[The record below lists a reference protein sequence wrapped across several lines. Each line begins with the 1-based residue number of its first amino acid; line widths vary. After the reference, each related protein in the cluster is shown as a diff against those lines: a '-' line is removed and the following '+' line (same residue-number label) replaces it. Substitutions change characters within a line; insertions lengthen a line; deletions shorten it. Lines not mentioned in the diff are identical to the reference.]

1 MSTYQSVLL
10 TGFGPFPGIP
20 VNASGLLATRLAA
33 AGRAAFPKV
42 SFATAQVPTEWTD
55 GPRRA
60 RAAIL
65 RNTPTLII
73 HFGVSQRA
81 KGFVIE
87 RQGVNACC
95 AEPDG
100 AGHMPLADCLDAVG
114 PKARKATLPVVA
126 IKRRLK
132 AQGLPVALSDDAGE
146 YLCNAVLFHSLAMAK
161 SGDHGARVGFVHIPA
176 SLVGA
181 GRDGLEP
188 EPGCPLTW
196 DTAIVGGLAII
207 QACLDEG

>member
-1 MSTYQSVLL
+1 MSAQQTILL
-10 TGFGPFPGIP
+10 TGFGAFPGIP

-33 AGRAAFPKV
+33 AARPQFGDVR
-42 SFATAQVPTEWTD
+42 FATAQVPTEWTA

-60 RAAIL
+60 RAAIM
-65 RNTPTLII
+65 RTKPTIII

-114 PKARKATLPVVA
+114 PRARKATLPIVA
-126 IKRRLK
+126 IEQRLK
-132 AQGLPVALSDDAGE
+132 ALGLPVARSSDAGA

-161 SGDHGARVGFVHIPA
+161 RGDHGARVGFVHIPD

-181 GRDGLEP
+181 GRNGLEP
-188 EPGCPLTW
+188 APGCPLTW
-196 DTAIVGGLAII
+196 PTAITGGLAII
-207 QACLDEG
+207 QACLD

>member
-1 MSTYQSVLL
+1 MSAKSSVLL

-33 AGRAAFPKV
+33 AGRAAFSDV

-55 GPRRA
+55 GPKRA

-81 KGFVIE
+81 QGFVIE

-100 AGHMPLADCLDAVG
+100 AGHMPLADCLESAG
-114 PKARKATLPVVA
+114 PKARKATLPIA
-126 IKRRLK
+126 QIARNLK
-132 AQGLPVALSDDAGE
+132 AQGLPVALSSDAGE
-146 YLCNAVLFHSLAMAK
+146 YLCNAVLFHSLAMATR
-161 SGDHGARVGFVHIPA
+161 SDHHARVGFVHIPD

-181 GRDGLEP
+181 GRNGLEP
-188 EPGCPLTW
+188 TPDCPLTW
-196 DTAIVGGLAII
+196 DTAIAGGLAII
-207 QACLDEG
+207 RTCLAEG

>member
-1 MSTYQSVLL
+1 MTAKATVLL

-20 VNASGLLATRLAA
+20 VNASGLLATRLATA
-33 AGRAAFPKV
+33 ARAHFPGV
-42 SFATAQVPTEWTD
+42 DFATAQLPTEWTQ

-60 RAAIL
+60 RAAIM
-65 RNTPTLII
+65 RVKPTLII

-81 KGFVIE
+81 QGFVIE

-100 AGHMPLADCLDAVG
+100 AGSMPLADLLDPSG
-114 PKARKATLPVVA
+114 PKTRKATLPVA
-126 IKRRLK
+126 TIARDLK
-132 AQGLPVALSDDAGE
+132 ALGLPVALSSDAGA

-161 SGDHGARVGFVHIPA
+161 NGDHAARVGFVHIPD

-181 GRDGLEP
+181 GRDGLKPMP
-188 EPGCPLTW
+188 ECPLTW
-196 DTAIVGGLAII
+196 DAAVAGGLAILKT
-207 QACLDEG
+207 CLNEG